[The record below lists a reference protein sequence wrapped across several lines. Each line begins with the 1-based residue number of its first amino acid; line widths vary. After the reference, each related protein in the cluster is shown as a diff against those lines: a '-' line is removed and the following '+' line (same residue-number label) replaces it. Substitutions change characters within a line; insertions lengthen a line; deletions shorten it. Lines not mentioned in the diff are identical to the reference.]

1 MRVLSL
7 FDGMGCGMIAL
18 RELGIEPEVYYASE
32 VDKYAIRQ
40 TQLNFPDVV
49 HVGDVKELDASN
61 FGRIDLLIGGSPCTD
76 FSFAGRMAGASTV
89 DKQEIR
95 SLDQYLE
102 LKAKNCDFEGESY
115 LFWEYVRILTE
126 LRKNNPGILF
136 LLENVEM
143 QAKWENVIDGV
154 LGIKGAHINSALVS
168 AQNRRR
174 IYWSN
179 IKTTIYGLFNQD
191 LYTNIPRPAD
201 RCIYLRDILE
211 DKVDEKYFI
220 SDNMYNW
227 LVAHSKRRNTKINI
241 MSGNDKAHCIT
252 ATAIYKGNL
261 STDYIPVTIDGKM
274 RLRKYTPL
282 ECARLQTIPDWYKW
296 DCSDTQ
302 IYNLLGNG
310 WTVEI
315 IKHIFSFI
323 KLKKNKMKELELVIK
338 GRGETKGFTL
348 TQVDKSEF
356 AYIYESRD
364 ADGGNIVYEV
374 FRRVENKMFN
384 CVSYP
389 NSSGFGDSVYMG
401 KVFRNKDA
409 AIIWFEHLNELGLL
423 KKKKKDLETQ

>member
-1 MRVLSL
+1 
-7 FDGMGCGMIAL
+7 
-18 RELGIEPEVYYASE
+18 
-32 VDKYAIRQ
+32 
-40 TQLNFPDVV
+40 
-49 HVGDVKELDASN
+49 
-61 FGRIDLLIGGSPCTD
+61 
-76 FSFAGRMAGASTV
+76 
-89 DKQEIR
+89 
-95 SLDQYLE
+95 
-102 LKAKNCDFEGESY
+102 
-115 LFWEYVRILTE
+115 
-126 LRKNNPGILF
+126 
-136 LLENVEM
+136 M

-282 ECARLQTIPDWYKW
+282 ECARLQTIPGWYKW

-310 WTVEI
+310 WTVEV

-323 KLKKNKMKELELVIK
+323 KLKRIK
-338 GRGETKGFTL
+338 
-348 TQVDKSEF
+348 
-356 AYIYESRD
+356 
-364 ADGGNIVYEV
+364 
-374 FRRVENKMFN
+374 
-384 CVSYP
+384 
-389 NSSGFGDSVYMG
+389 
-401 KVFRNKDA
+401 
-409 AIIWFEHLNELGLL
+409 
-423 KKKKKDLETQ
+423 